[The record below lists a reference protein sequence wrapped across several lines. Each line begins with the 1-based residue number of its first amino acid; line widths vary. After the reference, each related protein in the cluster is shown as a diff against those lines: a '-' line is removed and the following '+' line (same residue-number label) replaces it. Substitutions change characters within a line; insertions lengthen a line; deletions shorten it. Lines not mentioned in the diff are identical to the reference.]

1 MPNEFKVKNGLVVD
15 QGGANITGSS
25 NISGSLGILS
35 SGSSVFTVD
44 GTSGRLFSVDDSLS
58 GSLFSVNTAAG
69 LPIMEAFSDNTVRI
83 GQYGQKALFVS
94 QSNVGFGKEAS
105 LGAKVDVSG
114 SVLVTGS
121 LSVTS
126 GITGSLFGTASWAN
140 NAVTSSYTL
149 TASVVTGTVDS
160 ASYAFTASSAIS
172 ASQAQTASYVL
183 NAISSSYAFTA
194 SSAVN
199 STNALTASSA
209 DNFLVR
215 QALTASNALI
225 TGTITAQTL
234 VVSTVSSS
242 VVYSSGSNVF
252 GNSLTN
258 TQVFTG
264 SVRITGSLS
273 TIGTN
278 TLIGNTSL
286 TGSVAITGS
295 TTQTGNNTLIG
306 NTVLSGSISVSGSQ
320 NFRGTNTITGSVNI
334 SGSTVQI
341 GNNTLLGDTTLTGSI
356 IISSS
361 FPVGSTSSSVKI
373 YGDTTMTGFL
383 KFEPYS
389 TNIDTTISASYVFV
403 SGSTNDL
410 YFSQNSEGY
419 SNVTR
424 LRWIEGNLYT
434 GLLHGGLI
442 TTQSSTVY
450 QVSSGSGVIVTM
462 NASIATDPYPTTQ
475 LIEWPT
481 LSASIAPLS
490 ASFDQSFI
498 AIQQSGNTG
507 IIYAQGTPY
516 DNGQFNTLIP
526 IGNVIHQNR
535 STINATA
542 TYPSVAYA
550 YKQRSSDFI
559 RAFGALKLS
568 GLNTIV
574 SGSSTGSI
582 AITSG
587 TAFSEGRNYTT
598 DPNNPSYVIDT
609 GQPTSKI
616 FRYYQSG
623 SGWVYLTNGGAG
635 FATIDPTQ
643 YSNNGVLTPVPGV
656 GINREWSI
664 QRVFYFPAGATK
676 GIYVYYGNAT
686 YPSQTDAIAN
696 IPYED
701 FVEAPNT
708 AGGAVL
714 SSYLVVR
721 NNADFTVADSYN
733 IEPAGL
739 FRNVGG
745 SGGGGSAVT
754 TRLVDLSDVSITSP
768 TNLQPLAYN
777 DTTLKWENVSAI
789 SSSISGNAATAT
801 SASYATTA
809 SYALS
814 TPPTYIDNFVT
825 VGLPGS
831 NTQFNSIK
839 TAVDSI
845 TDASANN
852 TYTVKVYPGLY
863 VEDTITLKSWI
874 AIKGDSSTSTVV
886 SASNSNASVFVMAD
900 QSMVIDMQIQGSTA
914 ASASAIYYSSPTTPQ
929 TNAIAYAENIRFG
942 TNFTNASCIGS
953 GSGNCI
959 LQCSNVKYGG
969 STDASLKSFDIGF
982 RVSGSGGSI
991 GRMQLRNV
999 TSTNGGVAGT
1009 DNNQIFA
1016 LADAPGCTFIVNG
1029 CLLTRATGAARG
1041 TGFKVYNGGSLRL
1054 TAVNFQR
1061 WINGIWAPQTGSA
1074 PSIDAIAL
1082 NFENCTTDVLVE
1094 HTGSIGKVS
1103 GTDNFLKTQIALTAP
1118 LYEVGQDPRR
1128 ITVGTKGADFTSIS
1142 ASVAWISGSDANNRY
1157 VIEVGPGQ
1165 FTEKTIDLTGKPYVS
1180 IVGSNI
1186 QTTQVFPSSSN
1197 QHIFKMGIN
1206 NELSFL
1212 SLANAGPGYSGIYV
1226 DNVGDF
1232 AQVHKVS
1239 IYDCDRGI
1247 TVLANSNDTQFYGE
1261 YVDINGTFTYG
1272 TFISSSNGASV
1283 STTVENYY
1291 LFPSA
1296 SATIGNFVTGPS
1308 SSLSLYTAK
1317 FLGDGTANS
1326 TAVKLENGA
1335 QLEGAAIDVQD
1346 WDYGYVVPNTGIGP
1360 NFRVV
1365 GSMIH
1370 DSTTYDF
1377 DIQNVTTRGRYQGVS
1392 DHSKINNLSQDFY
1405 WNFLDDVDGEN
1416 DITRKLSVTF
1426 ADGTHTDATTLIFKG
1441 SPMGV
1446 MQGGEITISG
1456 SLTINTAAGFGY
1468 LENSINPDIYQRVD
1482 WVNSTL
1488 ALSPN
1493 TNNYIYLNDNDILS
1507 AANSAPDSTQNIILG
1522 RVVTNATGIEFI
1534 DQSPYDGTHTTNK
1547 LSKFNRDALGPV
1559 FDNGSIVSANTGSA
1573 FKLDVTAGSYFFS
1586 ENNFTPAGTSSVN
1599 FTQYYR
1605 SGSGWNRSLTNT
1617 VVSNLFDSG
1626 SNVLSPLASASYTK
1640 HTLYLVGE
1648 GVDEEYF
1655 LVIGQ
1660 TQYAS
1665 LVEAEG
1671 AGIPTPPTYFNDG
1684 VVSLASVYV
1693 RSGSADIVEIQD
1705 IRPIIGFRA
1714 AGVNA
1719 SATHGNLLGLG
1730 ADDHLQYLLV
1740 NGNRQMSGNLGLGGN
1755 NIYNANQ
1762 ITASVVLA
1770 PSITGSLFGTAS
1782 WAQNAVTASYVL
1794 NAVSASFTFTA
1805 SSARSASLSISASYA
1820 FTASSAISS
1829 SYAYTASSA
1838 ISAFTASSSV
1848 SSSLAISASYA
1859 FAASSAISS
1868 SFATTAITSS
1878 FPITVIGTT
1887 LRSVSPAGGVSG
1899 STTNSIFFGQNAGND
1914 ATSAQYSNFFGRN
1927 AGFSSSLAYE
1937 SNFFG
1942 NNAGSGSAGARNS
1955 NFFGTSAGSNAIN
1968 AWSSNFFGSTAG
1980 FSASRAFNSN
1990 FFGAGTGYE
1999 ATNAAE
2005 SNFIGVS
2012 AGSNATSA
2020 SFSNF
2025 FGTLAGSRASSASN
2039 SNFLGQS
2046 AGNRAASASYCTLI
2060 GTSVGYNTA
2069 FQDGGFGI
2077 SSNNIIIGTNITLPD
2092 TTKDSINLGAIIFAT
2107 GSYSNFLTDPFSGS
2121 VTTGRVGINKVSP
2134 IYTLD
2139 VSGSGNYSNGLTVT
2153 GSLIAPNITGS
2164 LFGTASWARN
2174 AVTSSYIVNAI
2185 SASYAFTASS
2195 AVSAFTASSAV
2206 NSTNALTASSAD
2218 NFVVRQSITASNALI
2233 NGTIT
2238 AQTLVV
2244 QTITS
2249 STDFVTGSTRFG
2261 STTANT
2267 HTFTG
2272 SVSISGSLSVIGR
2285 STITDLTGSLFGT
2298 ASWATNFITSSVTS
2312 ASYAFTAS
2320 SAISSSFSGN
2330 TISSSYAFT
2339 ASSAISSSFASNSI
2353 SASYAFTASSAISA
2367 FTASSARSA
2376 SLAISASY
2384 AFTASSA
2391 VSAFTASSAVSAS
2404 LSISASYAFTAS
2416 SAVSTSY
2423 ALTASYVNTL
2433 NQSLVI
2439 TGSLTVGLL
2448 VTGSSENTIII
2459 GPPQSGGAGEGGQML
2474 LAAAGG
2480 IYTSASMLDNYQNR
2494 IRVLRG
2500 TNTGSDAEI
2509 ASFNMHTGQMV
2520 MNKYTGSTTF
2530 PGTAAANLAVDT
2542 FGNVI
2547 TTNPG
2552 TVTSASFASTASYVN
2567 PLNQNVIITGSL
2579 TVISGGITSS
2589 LFGTASWALNFITSS
2604 VTSASYAFTAS
2615 SAISSSYAFAASSAI
2630 SAFTASSSVSSSQ
2643 AISASYAFTAS
2654 SAISAFTASSARSAS
2669 LAISA
2674 SYAFTASSA
2683 ISSSF
2688 AGNTISASYAFTA
2701 SSAISSSFAGNTI
2714 SSSYAFTASSAISSS
2729 YAFTASSAISAFT
2742 ASSAVSSSQAI
2753 SASYAFTASSAIS
2766 SFTASSAV
2774 NSTNALTASSADNF
2788 VVRQSI
2794 TASNALINGTITAQT
2809 LVVQTITS
2817 STDFVTGST
2826 RFGSQLSNTHVF
2838 TGSVSITGSLT
2849 VNGYTAVTS
2858 DMTGS
2863 MSVATASFAVSA
2875 SYAPNIYNSDGA
2887 LTSNRIVSGGAYTL
2901 ALNTKL
2907 NLGGTITESFSRQV
2921 PYYWTSGILYTAA
2934 NIGLYYE
2941 NINSTSSSY
2950 AIIGSE
2956 NAILQK
2962 NTGTSSVS
2970 AVGDFSN
2977 INLSG
2982 TELSSPIFGIGGR
2995 FHINRGSDPSD
3006 ISTNAS
3012 NYARGVE
3019 SYLQIWK
3026 NSTTPPLTQD
3036 ATHFYGWSQ
3045 IINGTIT
3052 NKYGVQ
3058 ILDLVGRTSITL
3070 PTTITNYYG
3079 FYNQVDVGWSSGL
3092 GGTVTNYYGLFIDPL
3107 VRATGTITNRW
3118 GVYITDPLMNN
3129 YLNGNLSLGTNETGS
3144 FKLLVKGS
3152 TKFSGSVEVTGSLNA
3167 PSITGSLFGTASW
3180 AQNTQTASSADN
3192 FIVRQSLTAS
3202 AALISGSGTQRVTIV
3217 GSGSA
3222 QPIFTVLGS
3231 QGELFSIT
3239 DSLSGSLF
3247 SVNDISGLPIM
3258 EVFSDSTTL
3267 MGSYSAPML
3276 ITTYKTGSVSVGANI
3291 IYSLPTASYDAVFL
3305 EYSIKSGSN
3314 ARAGNFAA
3322 IWSGS
3327 AVNFMD
3333 NSTVDFGNTAGFVI
3347 GAQITGGN
3355 MVVTGSATTTG
3366 WTVKT
3371 IIRSI

>member
-58 GSLFSVNTAAG
+58 GSLFSVNTVAG

-126 GITGSLFGTASWAN
+126 GITGSLFGTSSWAS
-140 NAVTSSYTL
+140 NAVTSSYAL
-149 TASVVTGTVDS
+149 TASVLLGSVVS

-183 NAISSSYAFTA
+183 NSISSSYAYTA
-194 SSAVN
+194 SSAISSSLSVSSSI
-199 STNALTASSA
+199 STTASFAQTALTASSA
-209 DNFLVR
+209 DNFVVR
-215 QALTASNALI
+215 QSITASNAI
-225 TGTITAQTL
+225 INGTITAQTL
-234 VVSTVSSS
+234 VVQTITSSTDYVT
-242 VVYSSGSNVF
+242 GSTRF
-252 GNSLTN
+252 GSFLTD
-258 TQVFTG
+258 THDFTG

-278 TLIGNTSL
+278 TLIGSTSL

-434 GLLHGGLI
+434 GLLHGALI

-450 QVSSGSGVIVTM
+450 QVSSGSGVIVRM
-462 NASIATDPYPTTQ
+462 NASTTSDPYPTTEF
-475 LIEWPT
+475 ITWPI

-498 AIQQSGNTG
+498 AIEPSGSTG
-507 IIYAQGTPY
+507 NIYVQGTPY
-516 DNGQFNTLIP
+516 DDGQFNTLIP

-535 STINATA
+535 STINGTA

-568 GLNTIV
+568 GLNTVV

-582 AITSG
+582 SITSG

-609 GQPTSKI
+609 GQPISKI

-656 GINREWSI
+656 GINRQWSI
-664 QRVFYFPAGATK
+664 QRIFYFPAGATK

-686 YPSQTDAIAN
+686 YVSQTDAIAN

-701 FVEAPNT
+701 FIEAPNT

-714 SSYLVVR
+714 SAYLVVR
-721 NNADFTVADSYN
+721 NNADFTVIDSYN
-733 IEPAGL
+733 IQQAGL

-745 SGGGGSAVT
+745 SGGGGSAAT

-777 DTTLKWENVSAI
+777 STTLKWENVSAL

-814 TPPTYIDNFVT
+814 TPSTYIDNFVT
-825 VGLPGS
+825 VGLSGS

-852 TYTVKVYPGLY
+852 TYTVKVYPGIY

-874 AIKGDSSTSTVV
+874 AVKGESSTSTTV
-886 SASNSNASVFVMAD
+886 SASNSNASIFVMAD

-914 ASASAIYYSSPTTPQ
+914 PSASAIYYSSPTTPQ

-1029 CLLTRATGAARG
+1029 CLLTRATGTARG

-1082 NFENCTTDVLVE
+1082 NFENCTTDVLIE
-1094 HTGSIGKVS
+1094 HTGSTGKVS
-1103 GTDNFLKTQIALTAP
+1103 GTDNFLKTQIALSAP

-1197 QHIFKMGIN
+1197 QHIVKMGIN

-1212 SLANAGPGYSGIYV
+1212 SLANAGSGYSAIYV

-1232 AQVHKVS
+1232 AQIHKVS
-1239 IYDCDRGI
+1239 IYDCDTGI

-1261 YVDINGTFTYG
+1261 YVDINGTFSYG
-1272 TFISSSNGASV
+1272 TYVSSSNGASV
-1283 STTVENYY
+1283 STNIENYY

-1335 QLEGAAIDVQD
+1335 QLEGAAIDIQD

-1377 DIQNVTTRGRYQGVS
+1377 DIQNATTRGRYQGVS

-1482 WVNSTL
+1482 WVNSAL
-1488 ALSPN
+1488 SLSPN
-1493 TNNYIYLNDNDILS
+1493 TNNYIYLNDSGVLS
-1507 AANSAPDSTQNIILG
+1507 AAPSAPNNTQNIILG
-1522 RVVTNATGIEFI
+1522 RVVTNDTGIELI
-1534 DQSPYDGTHTTNK
+1534 DQSPYDGAHTANK

-1559 FDNGSIVSANTGSA
+1559 FAQGSSVTENVTP
-1573 FKLDVTAGSYFFS
+1573 FKIDVTAGSYFFS
-1586 ENNFTPAGTSSVN
+1586 ENNFTPAGTSSLN

-1605 SGSGWNRSLTNT
+1605 SGSDWNRSLTNT
-1617 VVSNLFDSG
+1617 VVSDLFDSG
-1626 SNVLSPLASASYTK
+1626 SNVLSPLTSASYTK

-1660 TQYAS
+1660 NEYTS

-1671 AGIPTPPTYFNDG
+1671 AGLPTPPTYFSDG
-1684 VVSLASVYV
+1684 VTSVASIYV
-1693 RSGSADIVEIQD
+1693 KSGSANIIEIQD

-1740 NGNRQMSGNLGLGGN
+1740 NGNRQMSGDLGLGGN
-1755 NIYNANQ
+1755 DIYDIGQ
-1762 ITASVVLA
+1762 ISASVIIA
-1770 PSITGSLFGTAS
+1770 PSITGSLFGTSS
-1782 WAQNAVTASYVL
+1782 WAQNATTSSYIL
-1794 NAVSASFTFTA
+1794 HA
-1805 SSARSASLSISASYA
+1805 ISASYA
-1820 FTASSAISS
+1820 FTASSAIS
-1829 SYAYTASSA
+1829 
-1838 ISAFTASSSV
+1838 
-1848 SSSLAISASYA
+1848 
-1859 FAASSAISS
+1859 
-1868 SFATTAITSS
+1868 
-1878 FPITVIGTT
+1878 
-1887 LRSVSPAGGVSG
+1887 
-1899 STTNSIFFGQNAGND
+1899 
-1914 ATSAQYSNFFGRN
+1914 
-1927 AGFSSSLAYE
+1927 
-1937 SNFFG
+1937 
-1942 NNAGSGSAGARNS
+1942 
-1955 NFFGTSAGSNAIN
+1955 
-1968 AWSSNFFGSTAG
+1968 
-1980 FSASRAFNSN
+1980 
-1990 FFGAGTGYE
+1990 
-1999 ATNAAE
+1999 
-2005 SNFIGVS
+2005 
-2012 AGSNATSA
+2012 
-2020 SFSNF
+2020 
-2025 FGTLAGSRASSASN
+2025 
-2039 SNFLGQS
+2039 
-2046 AGNRAASASYCTLI
+2046 
-2060 GTSVGYNTA
+2060 
-2069 FQDGGFGI
+2069 
-2077 SSNNIIIGTNITLPD
+2077 
-2092 TTKDSINLGAIIFAT
+2092 
-2107 GSYSNFLTDPFSGS
+2107 
-2121 VTTGRVGINKVSP
+2121 
-2134 IYTLD
+2134 
-2139 VSGSGNYSNGLTVT
+2139 
-2153 GSLIAPNITGS
+2153 
-2164 LFGTASWARN
+2164 
-2174 AVTSSYIVNAI
+2174 
-2185 SASYAFTASS
+2185 AFTASS
-2195 AVSAFTASSAV
+2195 AI

-2218 NFVVRQSITASNALI
+2218 SFVVRNSLTASAALI

-2238 AQTLVV
+2238 AQTLIVSV
-2244 QTITS
+2244 IS
-2249 STDFVTGSTRFG
+2249 SSVEYSSGSNRFG
-2261 STTANT
+2261 SLTTDQQ
-2267 HTFTG
+2267 TFTG
-2272 SVSISGSLSVIGR
+2272 SVNISGSLNVNGR
-2285 STITDLTGSLFGT
+2285 ATIQDLTGSLFGT

-2320 SAISSSFSGN
+2320 SAISSSY
-2330 TISSSYAFT
+2330 SY
-2339 ASSAISSSFASNSI
+2339 
-2353 SASYAFTASSAISA
+2353 TASSAISA
-2367 FTASSARSA
+2367 FTASSSVSSSYAFTASSA
-2376 SLAISASY
+2376 VSAFTASSSISSSLSISASY

-2391 VSAFTASSAVSAS
+2391 VSAFTASSAISSS
-2404 LSISASYAFTAS
+2404 LAVSASYAFTAS
-2416 SAVSTSY
+2416 SAISSSQ
-2423 ALTASYVNTL
+2423 AQTASYVLNAVSSSYAFTASSAISASFATTAITSSYPITVTGSTLRSVSPEGGVGGSTNNSIFLGPYAGANATNANSSNFFGASAGNNATNAVNSNFFGANAGSSATNTSYSNFFGNNAGL
-2433 NQSLVI
+2433 SATGASYSTLIGFQVGYNAAGGALGIKSNNIIIGTNITLPDGAQDSINLGAIIFATGSYSNTGGNPLSESVTTGRVGINKVSPIYTLDVSGSGNYDNGLTVTGSLIAPTI
-2439 TGSLTVGLL
+2439 TGSL
-2448 VTGSSENTIII
+2448 
-2459 GPPQSGGAGEGGQML
+2459 
-2474 LAAAGG
+2474 
-2480 IYTSASMLDNYQNR
+2480 
-2494 IRVLRG
+2494 
-2500 TNTGSDAEI
+2500 
-2509 ASFNMHTGQMV
+2509 
-2520 MNKYTGSTTF
+2520 
-2530 PGTAAANLAVDT
+2530 
-2542 FGNVI
+2542 FG
-2547 TTNPG
+2547 
-2552 TVTSASFASTASYVN
+2552 
-2567 PLNQNVIITGSL
+2567 
-2579 TVISGGITSS
+2579 TSS
-2589 LFGTASWALNFITSS
+2589 WAQNFITSS

-2615 SAISSSYAFAASSAI
+2615 SAISSSFANTAITSSFPITVTGSTLRSVSPAGGIGATTNNGIFLGLDAGNNASSAI
-2630 SAFTASSSVSSSQ
+2630 YATFIGATAGQGATDALYCNYIGYFAGAAAKTNTASNFIGAATGFSASNASRSNFIGNEAGHSATNAEYSNIIGYLTGKQAASSSFSTLIGYRVG
-2643 AISASYAFTAS
+2643 FNTA
-2654 SAISAFTASSARSAS
+2654 
-2669 LAISA
+2669 
-2674 SYAFTASSA
+2674 
-2683 ISSSF
+2683 
-2688 AGNTISASYAFTA
+2688 G
-2701 SSAISSSFAGNTI
+2701 
-2714 SSSYAFTASSAISSS
+2714 
-2729 YAFTASSAISAFT
+2729 
-2742 ASSAVSSSQAI
+2742 
-2753 SASYAFTASSAIS
+2753 
-2766 SFTASSAV
+2766 
-2774 NSTNALTASSADNF
+2774 
-2788 VVRQSI
+2788 
-2794 TASNALINGTITAQT
+2794 
-2809 LVVQTITS
+2809 
-2817 STDFVTGST
+2817 
-2826 RFGSQLSNTHVF
+2826 
-2838 TGSVSITGSLT
+2838 
-2849 VNGYTAVTS
+2849 
-2858 DMTGS
+2858 
-2863 MSVATASFAVSA
+2863 
-2875 SYAPNIYNSDGA
+2875 GA
-2887 LTSNRIVSGGAYTL
+2887 LGIKSN
-2901 ALNTKL
+2901 
-2907 NLGGTITESFSRQV
+2907 
-2921 PYYWTSGILYTAA
+2921 
-2934 NIGLYYE
+2934 NI
-2941 NINSTSSSY
+2941 
-2950 AIIGSE
+2950 IIGS
-2956 NAILQK
+2956 N
-2962 NTGTSSVS
+2962 
-2970 AVGDFSN
+2970 
-2977 INLSG
+2977 
-2982 TELSSPIFGIGGR
+2982 
-2995 FHINRGSDPSD
+2995 
-3006 ISTNAS
+3006 
-3012 NYARGVE
+3012 
-3019 SYLQIWK
+3019 
-3026 NSTTPPLTQD
+3026 
-3036 ATHFYGWSQ
+3036 
-3045 IINGTIT
+3045 
-3052 NKYGVQ
+3052 
-3058 ILDLVGRTSITL
+3058 ITL
-3070 PTTITNYYG
+3070 PDGTQDSIN
-3079 FYNQVDVGWSSGL
+3079 L
-3092 GGTVTNYYGLFIDPL
+3092 GAIIF
-3107 VRATGTITNRW
+3107 ATGSYSTTS
-3118 GVYITDPLMNN
+3118 
-3129 YLNGNLSLGTNETGS
+3129 GNP
-3144 FKLLVKGS
+3144 
-3152 TKFSGSVEVTGSLNA
+3152 FSGATTTGRVGINKVSPNYTLDVSGSGNYTNGLTVTGSLIA
-3167 PSITGSLFGTASW
+3167 PTITGSLFGTSSFATSASFAISASW
-3180 AQNTQTASSADN
+3180 APG
-3192 FIVRQSLTAS
+3192 
-3202 AALISGSGTQRVTIV
+3202 GS
-3217 GSGSA
+3217 
-3222 QPIFTVLGS
+3222 
-3231 QGELFSIT
+3231 
-3239 DSLSGSLF
+3239 
-3247 SVNDISGLPIM
+3247 SGLVTKAGSVVNTSFTGNPKKAT
-3258 EVFSDSTTL
+3258 VTFSTAFANTNYAITVTGEDARSWTVENKVA
-3267 MGSYSAPML
+3267 GSFVISANSNTAL
-3276 ITTYKTGSVSVGANI
+3276 AGTTYWIA
-3291 IYSLPTASYDAVFL
+3291 TAYG
-3305 EYSIKSGSN
+3305 E
-3314 ARAGNFAA
+3314 
-3322 IWSGS
+3322 
-3327 AVNFMD
+3327 
-3333 NSTVDFGNTAGFVI
+3333 
-3347 GAQITGGN
+3347 
-3355 MVVTGSATTTG
+3355 TT
-3366 WTVKT
+3366 
-3371 IIRSI
+3371 